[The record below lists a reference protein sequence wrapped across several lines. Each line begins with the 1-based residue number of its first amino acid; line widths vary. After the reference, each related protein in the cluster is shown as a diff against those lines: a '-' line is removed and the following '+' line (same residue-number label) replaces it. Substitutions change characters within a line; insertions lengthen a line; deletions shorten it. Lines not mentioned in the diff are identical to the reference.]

1 MNIIYYPCIVINLN
15 THQYHMKRF
24 DQEHLERII
33 NSLSE
38 EQFRRFVKEYL
49 RVYYS
54 TPEVDIIDGPHDGG
68 NDAIVYKKGTQIKIS
83 IQITVQENIE
93 KKIIEDIKKAK
104 ANVNTYQYIPN
115 LLFFYAK
122 TISGAKKNEYTRTA
136 ELDYGIS
143 LRIIDKKSLAS
154 AVDYYPQLA
163 DLLTELLAGVKS
175 KQLRIN
181 SKNKIIFDMLTSS
194 GVVNNIKSEFIRTLA
209 QYSIFENGPQP
220 IGNVVSY
227 VNNQLNCNIDSA
239 YFAELVEFYCSGL
252 TIHEDGVCDI
262 DKTQREKIIAIK
274 AETSI
279 AQEKIIK
286 DINNIC
292 TKFGI
297 TIPSAE
303 KIFQIICAIY
313 NKMSDVEVGNITQGY
328 NVAGSVEKIINNL
341 REQIVDSNP
350 IINASEVVQEIISA
364 TVDNEYFAKL
374 STTQLFTNLFKQD
387 ELEEYLSLIP
397 KNIYLDTQILLQ
409 IICYLFVNV
418 EYPDFQYQSAR
429 TLFKHINNS
438 KCKISLHTSYDYVEE
453 VCVHLWDGFAVSEIE
468 KHIDFSAFGKSNNIF
483 YCFFKYLSESGE
495 KDYKSYNDFIG
506 DLIGIDIYSV
516 NSRQEFINTASAI
529 VAEIL
534 AVQDFNIVE
543 LEYIT
548 PGELDKLTKEYSLIE
563 NSSKHKP
570 YRAVLSDIKMVQ
582 YLSDVNNHINPETE
596 LADEPFFITCDSALY
611 SYRQSYIGRY
621 PKRLYWYIYTPL
633 KFANRLSV
641 MNFKPDSSALTLDL
655 INVAEANFNSS
666 TSNKK
671 SFIDILAMFVGKTN
685 ENSWAIAKR
694 IRELSD
700 MNKDNSD
707 NVDFSQLKPTELIE
721 SVLTKMVRYYSN
733 PQSTFSLS
741 ELIDLI
747 ADDIYASQFD
757 SFINDSVLCLD
768 RGERLNFN
776 NLDRILSDR
785 INANHQ

>member
-1 MNIIYYPCIVINLN
+1 MR
-15 THQYHMKRF
+15 HF

-49 RVYYS
+49 RLYYS
-54 TPEVDIIDGPHDGG
+54 TIDVDIIDGPHDGG
-68 NDAIVYKKGTQIKIS
+68 NDAVVYKNGTQVKIS

-104 ANVNTYQYIPN
+104 VNVETYHYRPE
-115 LLFFYAK
+115 LLFFYTK
-122 TISGAKKNEYTRTA
+122 TISGAKKNEYIRIA
-136 ELDYGIS
+136 ELDYGII
-143 LRIIDKKSLAS
+143 LRILDKKSLAS
-154 AVDYYPQLA
+154 VVDNYPKLA
-163 DLLTELLAGVKS
+163 DLLTDFLSGVKS

-194 GVVNNIKSEFIRTLA
+194 GVINNIKSEFIRTLA
-209 QYSIFENGPQP
+209 QYFIFENGPQP
-220 IGNVVSY
+220 IGNVVSC

-239 YFAELVEFYCSGL
+239 YFTELVKFYCSGL
-252 TIHEDGVCDI
+252 IIHENGVCDI

-279 AQEKIIK
+279 AQETIIK
-286 DINNIC
+286 DINDIC
-292 TKFGI
+292 IKFEI
-297 TIPSAE
+297 ANPSAE

-313 NKMSDVEVGNITQGY
+313 NKMSDSEVENITQGY
-328 NVAGSVEKIINNL
+328 KIYGSVDKIITHL
-341 REQIVDSNP
+341 REQIMNCNP
-350 IINASEVVQEIISA
+350 TTNANEVIQGIISA
-364 TVDNEYFAKL
+364 TINNEYFAKL
-374 STTQLFTNLFKQD
+374 STTQLFTNLFKLD
-387 ELEEYLSLIP
+387 ELEEYISLIP

-409 IICYLFVNV
+409 IICYLFEDV

-468 KHIDFSAFGKSNNIF
+468 KHIDFSDFGKSNNIF
-483 YCFFKYLSESGE
+483 YCFFKYLSKSGE
-495 KDYKSYNDFIG
+495 KDYISYNDFIE
-506 DLIGIDIYSV
+506 DLIGIDMYSI
-516 NSRQEFINTASAI
+516 NSRQEFIDRASAI
-529 VAEIL
+529 IADIL
-534 AVQDFNIVE
+534 SVQDFSIVE
-543 LEYIT
+543 LGYISQL
-548 PGELDKLTKEYSLIE
+548 ELDKLTKEYSLLE
-563 NSSKHKP
+563 KSAKHKP
-570 YRAVLSDIKMVQ
+570 HRAVVSDIKMVQ
-582 YLSDVNNHINPETE
+582 YLSDVNNHINPKTE
-596 LADEPFFITCDSALY
+596 LADEPFFITCDSSLY
-611 SYRQSYIGRY
+611 DYRQSYIERY

-641 MNFKPDSSALTLDL
+641 INFKPDSSALTLDL

-700 MNKDNSD
+700 MNKDNSS
-707 NVDFSQLKPTELIE
+707 NVDFSQIKPTELIE
-721 SVLTKMVRYYSN
+721 SVLTKMVSYYSS
-733 PQSTFSLS
+733 PQSPFNLS

-747 ADDIYASQFD
+747 ADDNYASQFD
-757 SFINDSVLCLD
+757 SFINDAVLCLD
-768 RGERLNFN
+768 RKERLIFN
-776 NLDRILSDR
+776 NLNQILSDR